1 VHVQSKLLHE
11 TDGVR
16 TFALVLD
23 TGDETMGRVSAFA
36 DENDLDAADFTAIGA
51 FSRAVV
57 AFFDLEQKDY
67 QPIPVDEQVEVLSI
81 VGHVT
86 REPGGRNVHAHAVL
100 GRRDGTA
107 LGGHLLEGHVR
118 PTLEVVLTES
128 PAHLRRRKDEETGL
142 ALIDLQR
149 YDGDH

>member
-1 VHVQSKLLHE
+1 MQSKLLHE
-11 TDGVR
+11 ADGVR

-23 TGDETMGRVSAFA
+23 TDDEAMGCISAFA
-36 DENDLDAADFTAIGA
+36 DAEDLDAAEFSAIGA

-57 AFFDLEQKDY
+57 AFFDLERKEY

-100 GRRDGTA
+100 GKPDGTA
-107 LGGHLLEGHVR
+107 VGGHLLEGHVR
-118 PTLEVVLTES
+118 PTLEIVLTES
-128 PAHLRRRKDEETGL
+128 PAHLRRRKDEATGL
-142 ALIDLQR
+142 ALIDLQS
-149 YDGDH
+149 

>member
-1 VHVQSKLLHE
+1 MQSKLLHE
-11 TDGVR
+11 SGGAR
-16 TFALVLD
+16 TYALVLD
-23 TGDETMGRVSAFA
+23 SGDEAMACVAAFA
-36 DENDLDAADFTAIGA
+36 DEDDLDAADFTAIGA

-57 AFFDLEQKDY
+57 AFFDLERKEY

-107 LGGHLLEGHVR
+107 VGGHLLEGHVE

-142 ALIDLQR
+142 ALIDLEL
-149 YDGDH
+149 

>member
-1 VHVQSKLLHE
+1 MQSKLLHE
-11 TDGVR
+11 SGGAR

-23 TGDETMGRVSAFA
+23 SGDEAMACVGAFA
-36 DENDLDAADFTAIGA
+36 DEQDLDAADFTAIGA

-57 AFFDLEQKDY
+57 AFFDLERKEY

-100 GRRDGTA
+100 GKRDGTA
-107 LGGHLLEGHVR
+107 VGGHLLEGHVE
-118 PTLEVVLTES
+118 PTLELVLTES
-128 PAHLRRRKDEETGL
+128 PSHLRRRKDEETGL
-142 ALIDLQR
+142 ALIDL
-149 YDGDH
+149 DF